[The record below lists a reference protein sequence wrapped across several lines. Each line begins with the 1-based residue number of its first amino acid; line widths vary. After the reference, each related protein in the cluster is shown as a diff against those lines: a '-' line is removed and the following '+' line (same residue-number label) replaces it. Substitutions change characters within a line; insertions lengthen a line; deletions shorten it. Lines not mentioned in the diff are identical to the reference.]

1 MMSQTKE
8 EKSVDTVSKQK
19 LTQLQHEKEESPSY
33 FSQQGMRPVLELTA
47 CSLKPPAF
55 MPRGA
60 VQGFMSFLTPNTL
73 SCASTIVIR

>member
-19 LTQLQHEKEESPSY
+19 LTQLQHEKEESTSY
-33 FSQQGMRPVLELTA
+33 FSQQGMLTVLPEATSFHA
-47 CSLKPPAF
+47 QRSSASIY
-55 MPRGA
+55 
-60 VQGFMSFLTPNTL
+60 MSFLTPNTL